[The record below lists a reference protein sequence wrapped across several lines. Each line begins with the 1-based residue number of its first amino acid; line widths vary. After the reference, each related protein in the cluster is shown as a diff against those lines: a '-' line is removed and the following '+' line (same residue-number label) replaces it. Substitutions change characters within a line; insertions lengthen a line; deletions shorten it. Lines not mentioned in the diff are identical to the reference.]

1 MAVKADKKKPRSNA
15 RGLPPGVKPWSGPMS
30 PKLAKMIRED
40 GGIASGG
47 RNLVHGKKK

>member
-1 MAVKADKKKPRSNA
+1 
-15 RGLPPGVKPWSGPMS
+15 MS